1 MTWAPPSFERVLLTN
16 DDGIRA
22 SGLKLLEEIAAQ
34 LSDEVWVVAPESE
47 QSGAGHSLTL
57 SEPLRIRQ
65 LNGRRFAITG
75 TPTDSV
81 MLALSHIMKDKR
93 PTLLLSGI
101 NRGVNLAEDLT
112 HSGTVS
118 AAFEGTLAGVPSVA
132 LSQERNRGQR
142 RADWK
147 VAAAHA
153 GQLLQ
158 DLVAESWPEGVCLN
172 INFPAAERGPPKGRR
187 VTRQG
192 RRDLERLQVDE
203 RRDLRG
209 IPYYWFDLKRQSE
222 TSAEAT
228 DLWAM
233 QDGWISITPLHLDLT
248 HEATLEQLAE
258 RFDDG

>member
-1 MTWAPPSFERVLLTN
+1 MTWAPPSFDRILLTN
-16 DDGIRA
+16 DDGIEA
-22 SGLKLLEEIAAQ
+22 SGLKLLEKIAKV
-34 LSDEVWVVAPESE
+34 LSDEVWIVAPSSE

-57 SEPLRIRQ
+57 TEPTRIRQ
-65 LNGRRFAITG
+65 LGERRFSISG

-81 MLALSHIMKDKR
+81 MLALNHIMKNRR

-118 AAFEGTLAGVPSVA
+118 AAFEGTLAGVPSIA

-142 RADWK
+142 RADWD

-153 GQLLQ
+153 GQLLE

-187 VTRQG
+187 ATRQG

-209 IPYYWFDLKRQSE
+209 FPYYWFDLKRESE
-222 TSAEAT
+222 TSVEAS
-228 DLWAM
+228 DLWAV
-233 QDGWISITPLHLDLT
+233 QNGWISITPLHLDLT
-248 HEATLEQLAE
+248 HGETLDQLAAQFE
-258 RFDDG
+258 QG